1 MVLLLGDP
9 LAVLLYTAADL
20 ALVLLGLV
28 LVDLLADFLHNIV
41 ALLDGMRHP
50 GALRL
55 LEPVALGGILGP
67 DLAAIAVLLPEL
79 LADLLL
85 LIGAL
90 LFVLGLVV
98 TLLPEIYKVMLVINT
113 KKKDRG
119 HVPTLANLLV
129 QRHAHLMHSYL
140 CSLWHS
146 SSYSSTYLIFLT
158 VLQWLTQSEQSSPY
172 WGLATAAAMAKQRI
186 RLRVFILKR
195 MFGW

>member
-1 MVLLLGDP
+1 MVLLLSDP

-41 ALLDGMRHP
+41 ALLDGMWHP

-85 LIGAL
+85 LVGAFL
-90 LFVLGLVV
+90 LVLSLVV
-98 TLLPEIYKVMLVINT
+98 ALLPEIWKVLLMVIA
-113 KKKDRG
+113 KKIED
-119 HVPTLANLLV
+119 TFILLHIYLLM
-129 QRHAHLMHSYL
+129 QRHTNFVHTYL
-140 CSLWHS
+140 CSLWHW

-158 VLQWLTQSEQSSPY
+158 VLQWLTQSEQSSY

-195 MFGW
+195 LFGW

>member
-1 MVLLLGDP
+1 MVLLLFDP

-67 DLAAIAVLLPEL
+67 DLAAVAVLLPEL

-85 LIGAL
+85 LVGAL
-90 LFVLGLVV
+90 LLVGRLV
-98 TLLPEIYKVMLVINT
+98 CALLPEEDHYELGTISN
-113 KKKDRG
+113 
-119 HVPTLANLLV
+119 
-129 QRHAHLMHSYL
+129 
-140 CSLWHS
+140 
-146 SSYSSTYLIFLT
+146 
-158 VLQWLTQSEQSSPY
+158 
-172 WGLATAAAMAKQRI
+172 
-186 RLRVFILKR
+186 
-195 MFGW
+195 

>member
-55 LEPVALGGILGP
+55 LEPVALGGILSP

-85 LIGAL
+85 LVGAFL
-90 LFVLGLVV
+90 LVLSLIVA
-98 TLLPEIYKVMLVINT
+98 LLPEIWNVLLMVIA
-113 KKKDRG
+113 KKDRG
-119 HVPTLANLLV
+119 HIHTLAYLLM
-129 QRHAHLMHSYL
+129 QRHTNFVHTYL
-140 CSLWHS
+140 CSLWHW

-186 RLRVFILKR
+186 RLRVFILR
-195 MFGW
+195 

>member
-55 LEPVALGGILGP
+55 LEPVALGRILGP

>member
-1 MVLLLGDP
+1 MLLLLGDP

-41 ALLDGMRHP
+41 ALLDGMWHP

-55 LEPVALGGILGP
+55 LEPVALGRILGP

-85 LIGAL
+85 LVGAFL
-90 LFVLGLVV
+90 LVLSLII
-98 TLLPEIYKVMLVINT
+98 TLLPEIWKVLLMVIA
-113 KKKDRG
+113 KKIED
-119 HVPTLANLLV
+119 TFILLHIYLLM
-129 QRHAHLMHSYL
+129 QRHTNFVHTYL
-140 CSLWHS
+140 CSLWHW

-158 VLQWLTQSEQSSPY
+158 VLQWLTQSEQSSY

-186 RLRVFILKR
+186 RLRVFILR
-195 MFGW
+195 WLFGL

>member
-28 LVDLLADFLHNIV
+28 LVDLLADFLHNII

-90 LFVLGLVV
+90 LFVLGLVA
-98 TLLPEIYKVMLVINT
+98 TLLPEIYKVMLVINA
-113 KKKDRG
+113 KKIED
-119 HVPTLANLLV
+119 TFQLL
-129 QRHAHLMHSYL
+129 QICWCKGMPIL
-140 CSLWHS
+140 C
-146 SSYSSTYLIFLT
+146 IFT
-158 VLQWLTQSEQSSPY
+158 CAQYGTGP
-172 WGLATAAAMAKQRI
+172 RI
-186 RLRVFILKR
+186 PRRI
-195 MFGW
+195 